1 MEDISNNCHNEQ
13 LVSKKN
19 KYLKRKIPSSYI
31 IVVLFFSFTLFIFAP
46 YEIYFTNID
55 NFKFSVYDIIS
66 FTVLFF
72 VSSFIGLFFIYQILF
87 MFLKKISQF
96 LLIVLFGTTFAFYIQ
111 GNYLRTD
118 YGVLNGEQVDWSLYT
133 KDGVVSVLFWI
144 FILGG
149 LIFVL
154 LKYGL
159 YKCEKT
165 IITVSVCVVLVQIVT
180 LTIVGIT
187 SDGFKVKREYV
198 TTTEKEFSMS
208 SSKNLVVLILD
219 TFDSRVF
226 NEMVETEKGNYYKDM
241 LEDFTYYRNTT
252 GMYAYT
258 DLAIPFILSG
268 KEYKNEEDFGDYV
281 EEAYGQSDILHH
293 LAKNDWLT
301 SVYTT
306 TNIPQHQL
314 DYNISNIK
322 NVELTVSSHRKLA
335 SYLYSFVGYRYLP
348 FQLKKFCWFYPDDIN
363 NLISIKD
370 SDLEFFEWSNY
381 YFDWDMPAMTADE
394 KKNTFHFYHLEG
406 THIPFT
412 MNADFSG
419 SDSETSIADET
430 KGIMVLV
437 NKYIKL
443 LKEKGIYDNTAIVIL
458 GDHGFLD
465 RRQCPVLLVKGIRDS
480 KDFEVSDI
488 PVSFA
493 DLQSTYIALSDGKSG
508 SDLYVES
515 EQNKKNRFF
524 YSYDINEE
532 TGKRKADIDKFE
544 ITGDS
549 FDDESM
555 KKLTK

>member
-1 MEDISNNCHNEQ
+1 MEDISNNCHNGQ
-13 LVSKKN
+13 LISKKN
-19 KYLKRKIPSSYI
+19 KYLIRMIPSSYI
-31 IVVLFFSFTLFIFAP
+31 IVILFFSFTLFIFAP

-72 VSSFIGLFFIYQILF
+72 VSSFVGLFFIYQILF
-87 MFLKKISQF
+87 MFLKNISQF
-96 LLIVLFGTTFAFYIQ
+96 LLIILFGVTFAFYFQ

-118 YGVLNGEQVDWSLYT
+118 YGLLNGEQVNWSLYT
-133 KDGVVSVLFWI
+133 KDGVISVIFWI

-149 LIFVL
+149 LIFIL
-154 LKYGL
+154 LKYGFN
-159 YKCEKT
+159 KCDKT
-165 IITVSVCVVLVQIVT
+165 ILTVSVCVVLVQIVT
-180 LTIVGIT
+180 LTIVGVT

-208 SSKNLVVLILD
+208 SSKNLVVMVLD

-226 NEMVETEKGNYYKDM
+226 DEIVEPKEGNYYKDV
-241 LEDFTYYRNTT
+241 LKDFTYYRNTT

-258 DLAIPFILSG
+258 DLAIPYILSG
-268 KEYKNEEDFGDYV
+268 KEYRNQEDFKDYV
-281 EEAYGQSDILHH
+281 EEAYEQSDILRH
-293 LAKNDWLT
+293 LSKNDWLT

-306 TNIPQHQL
+306 TNIPQNQL
-314 DYNISNIK
+314 EYNITNIK

-348 FQLKKFCWFYPDDIN
+348 FHLKKLCWFYPDDVN
-363 NLISIKD
+363 DLISIKD

-381 YFDWDMPAMTADE
+381 YFDWDMPEMTTDE

-412 MNADFSG
+412 MNADFTG
-419 SDSETSIADET
+419 SDSETSINDET

-437 NKYIKL
+437 NKYIEL

-458 GDHGFLD
+458 GDHGYLD
-465 RRQCPVLLVKGIRDS
+465 RRQSPVLLVKGIHDV
-480 KDFEVSDI
+480 KDFEISDI

-508 SDLYVES
+508 SDLYNKS
-515 EQNKKNRFF
+515 DQNKKIRNF
-524 YSYDINEE
+524 YSYYIKEE
-532 TGKRKADIDKFE
+532 KGIRKANIEKYQ

-549 FDDESM
+549 FDNGSM
-555 KKLTK
+555 KIKTK